1 MADSSQ
7 QAATPVQN
15 LQCLTSSA
23 FFASGDALES
33 HQVKIHGAKPQSN
46 IELEEKADKAELD
59 KLWI

>member
-15 LQCLTSSA
+15 LQCLTS
-23 FFASGDALES
+23 GDALKS

-46 IELEEKADKAELD
+46 VELEEKADKAELYIMD
-59 KLWI
+59 MNIRLL

>member
-23 FFASGDALES
+23 FFASVDALES
-33 HQVKIHGAKPQSN
+33 HHVKIHGAKPQSN
-46 IELEEKADKAELD
+46 IELEEKAD
-59 KLWI
+59 